1 MSCSNCYNGC
11 AETVSDQCVRYTGID
26 VPVLGIKTGDS
37 LSYVEQALIEFLT
50 STLNGTGIK
59 LDINPQ
65 IICEIVNKNLVSCED
80 LTLPNVISALIKA
93 VCELDERLTALEE
106 DFAALEGP
114 YTVGC
119 LTGVT
124 GASGT
129 HAILQAT
136 ITKLCALEVELDA
149 FILDVETNY
158 VKKSELCALVA
169 ACTPTPG
176 VTQYK
181 DRMIPYTVVEYYGS
195 LANFD
200 VTGAGLVANGFE
212 DIYLCNGNNGT
223 PDKRG
228 RFAVGAIQ
236 GVPGGALSPVVDPF
250 VSPANPNYA
259 LNTLAGENAVTLAAT
274 QIPAHTHVT
283 TVTITDPGHTHFTA
297 NSTSPPSETGVN
309 LDATHAIA
317 LQHSTGGNLGYL
329 LVNTT
334 GTGANIGLTDSKT
347 TGLKGTGVDQN
358 VSVTNAS
365 TGGGQSHNNI
375 PPVRACYYIMYIP

>member
-11 AETVSDQCVRYTGID
+11 TETTSDQCVRYTGID

-50 STLNGTGIK
+50 STLNGTGIT

-65 IICEIVNKNLVSCED
+65 IICNIVNKNLVACED
-80 LTLPNVISALIKA
+80 LTLPNVINALIKA
-93 VCELDERLTALEE
+93 VCELDTRLTALEE

-119 LTGVT
+119 LTGVN
-124 GASGT
+124 ASSGT
-129 HAILQAT
+129 HAILQAV
-136 ITKLCALEVELDA
+136 ITKLCAHIVDFDA
-149 FILDVETNY
+149 FVLDVETNY

-169 ACTPTPG
+169 ACAPTPG

-181 DRMIPYTVVEYYGS
+181 DRMVPYAVVEYYGS

-200 VTGAGLVANGFE
+200 VTGAGLSANGF
-212 DIYLCNGNNGT
+212 DKIYICNGNNGT

-274 QIPAHTHVT
+274 QIPAHTHPN
-283 TVTITDPGHTHFTA
+283 TVSITDPKHTHFIA
-297 NSTSPPSETGVN
+297 NSGDTSAV
-309 LDATHAIA
+309 LDATHSAA
-317 LQHSTGGNLGYL
+317 VGHSTGGNLGYE
-329 LVNTT
+329 LVNTS
-334 GTGANIGLTDSKT
+334 GTTATVGLTSSDS
-347 TGLKGTGVDQN
+347 TGITAAI
-358 VSVTNAS
+358 TNAS
-365 TGGGQSHNNI
+365 AGGGQSHNNI